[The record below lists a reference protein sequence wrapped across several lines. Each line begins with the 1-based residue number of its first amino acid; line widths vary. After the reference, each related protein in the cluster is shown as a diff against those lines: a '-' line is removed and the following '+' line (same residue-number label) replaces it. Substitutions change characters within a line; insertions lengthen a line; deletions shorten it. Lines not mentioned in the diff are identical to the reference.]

1 MTQGLLRKWSDAT
14 PEEPF
19 AVFESGASWTYA
31 QALLKSWEVGRG
43 LMALGVRSGDAVLS
57 LLPNGEEA
65 IALFT
70 GANAIGAVFAPLNTA
85 YRDSFLE
92 HAINVPRASI
102 IVAHS
107 SLVDRLSNLT
117 LPYLRTV
124 IVVGQSAFHRS
135 GFTILDWSVLSEG
148 PNVALPPVPSSES
161 DMVYIYTSG
170 TTGASKAVRCSY
182 SHHEAY
188 AHWFAP
194 GDIGARDRAYVCLPM
209 FHVGGTGWLYTMLYR
224 GGSIA
229 VVERFSTTT
238 YWNSVRQLGATTGTI
253 MAAMASFLVREPL
266 RPDDADNPMRIA
278 LLVPD
283 IPEREEFARRFD
295 ITLWSGFAMSEVPGP
310 LRTPLGASNLRTAGK
325 PTSPEWQVRLVD
337 EGGNDVP
344 IGSVGELIVRHDRRA
359 VITDGYLN
367 MPEATKA
374 AWRNGWFHTGDLF
387 RQDAEGDY
395 YFVDRNKD
403 ALRRRGENISSV
415 EVEAVIAT
423 HPDVLECAIVGV
435 PAAET
440 EDEVMAFI
448 VRKSDGLAPDALF
461 EYLAERLPH
470 FMIPRYIEFIDALP
484 RTPTEKVV
492 KTGLRQRGVGS
503 HTWDSTAA
511 GYIVKASGIVRRSVS
526 DGNQPGSSN
535 NLGQFL
541 APQR

>member
-1 MTQGLLRKWSDAT
+1 MTQGLLRKWSEAT
-14 PEEPF
+14 PEAPF
-19 AVFESGASWTYA
+19 AVFENGASWTYA
-31 QALLKSWEVGRG
+31 DGLSKSWEIGRG
-43 LMALGVRSGDAVLS
+43 LMSLGVRPGDAVLS
-57 LLPNGEEA
+57 FLPNGEEA
-65 IALFT
+65 IGVFI

-92 HAINVPRASI
+92 HAINVPRAGI
-102 IVAHS
+102 IVAHA

-117 LPYLRTV
+117 LPHLHTV
-124 IVVGQSAFHRS
+124 IIVGQSDFHRP
-135 GFTILDWSVLSEG
+135 GLTVLDWRVLSDG
-148 PNVALPPVPSSES
+148 GDGALPPVPPPER

-182 SHHEAY
+182 LHHEAY

-194 GDIGARDRAYVCLPM
+194 GDINARDRAYICLPM

-224 GGSIA
+224 GGSMA
-229 VVERFSTTT
+229 VVERFSTKT
-238 YWNSVRQLGATTGTI
+238 YWDSVRQLGATTGTI
-253 MAAMASFLVREPL
+253 MAAMASFLVREPP

-283 IPEREEFARRFD
+283 IPEREAFARRFD

-325 PTSPEWQVRLVD
+325 PTSAEWRVRLAD
-337 EGGNDVP
+337 EAGEEVP
-344 IGSVGELIVRHDRRA
+344 DGAVGELLVQHDRPC

-367 MPEATKA
+367 MPEATEA
-374 AWRNGWFHTGDLF
+374 AWRDGWFRTGDLF
-387 RQDAEGDY
+387 RRDAEGDY

-403 ALRRRGENISSV
+403 ALRRRGENISSL

-423 HPDVLECAIVGV
+423 HPDVLESAIVGV

-440 EDEVMAFI
+440 EDEVMAFV
-448 VRKSDGLAPDALF
+448 VRKSDMLRAGDLF
-461 EYLAERLPH
+461 EFLAEKLPH

-492 KTGLRQRGVGS
+492 KTGLRQQGVGPQ
-503 HTWDSTAA
+503 TWDSAAA
-511 GYIVKASGIVRRSVS
+511 GYIVKASGVIRRDAVPTP
-526 DGNQPGSSN
+526 GNTSRQ
-535 NLGQFL
+535 
-541 APQR
+541 